1 MKTYSSVEEMRQE
14 YARIRARL
22 EAPSTVGIPQIH
34 ELDSV
39 PFVHKVEIVKLEHKP
54 DFVKTKIW
62 WHEIIDIV
70 EQEVGIP
77 AFEFMSV
84 RRNKKLSDA
93 RLLVY
98 ALAAD
103 CCPHLSLVAIGRLAD
118 KDHTTVMKG
127 RLGGRQNPSYQKLKA
142 ALLSRL
148 TKPSVD
154 TEEAEPLLT
163 VSGSFE
169 GSTAGT

>member
-1 MKTYSSVEEMRQE
+1 MVGKQ
-14 YARIRARL
+14 
-22 EAPSTVGIPQIH
+22 PSEPKITIIKPTVDPIIYQ
-34 ELDSV
+34 
-39 PFVHKVEIVKLEHKP
+39 VEIIKLEHKP
-54 DFVKTKIW
+54 EAVKTKIW

-70 EQEVGIP
+70 EQDVGIS

-84 RRNKKLSDA
+84 RRDKRLSDA

-103 CCPHLSLVAIGRLAD
+103 CCPHLSLAAIGRLAS
-118 KDHTTVMKG
+118 KDHTTVLKG

-154 TEEAEPLLT
+154 EEEAALPLT
-163 VSGSFE
+163 SAIPFE